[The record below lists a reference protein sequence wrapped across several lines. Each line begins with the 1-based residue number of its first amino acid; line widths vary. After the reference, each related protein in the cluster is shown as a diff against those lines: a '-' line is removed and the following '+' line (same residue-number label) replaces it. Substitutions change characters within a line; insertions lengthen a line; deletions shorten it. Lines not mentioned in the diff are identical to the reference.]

1 MGTQQLTIGKRSRK
15 REMEMQQLTFYLL
28 LKGITANPTLLRLR
42 KEDVEDNVLQQQLG
56 FASGGITILVMKTR
70 RMKKKNRRSQ

>member
-28 LKGITANPTLLRLR
+28 LKSITANPTLLQLQ
-42 KEDVEDNVLQQQLG
+42 KEDVEDDVLQQQLG
-56 FASGGITILVMKTR
+56 LASGGIIILVMKTR